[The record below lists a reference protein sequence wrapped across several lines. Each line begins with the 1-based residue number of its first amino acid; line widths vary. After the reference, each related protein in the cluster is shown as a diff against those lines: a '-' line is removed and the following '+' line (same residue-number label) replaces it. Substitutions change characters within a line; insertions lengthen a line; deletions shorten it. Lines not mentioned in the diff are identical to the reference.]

1 MTVAILFQE
10 VVLMYVS
17 IKSRE
22 RRPLLSV
29 SEALG
34 LMINFGTLIIA
45 LIALVVT
52 LIKQNKK

>member
-1 MTVAILFQE
+1 
-10 VVLMYVS
+10 MYVS
-17 IKSRE
+17 INSRE
-22 RRPLLSV
+22 RRRLLSV

>member
-1 MTVAILFQE
+1 
-10 VVLMYVS
+10 MYVS

-22 RRPLLSV
+22 RKRLLSV

-52 LIKQNKK
+52 LIKQNKNSRHFSGYDYFL

>member
-1 MTVAILFQE
+1 
-10 VVLMYVS
+10 MYVS

>member
-22 RRPLLSV
+22 RRRLLSV

>member
-1 MTVAILFQE
+1 
-10 VVLMYVS
+10 MYVS

-22 RRPLLSV
+22 RRCLLSV

>member
-1 MTVAILFQE
+1 
-10 VVLMYVS
+10 MYVS

-22 RRPLLSV
+22 RRRLLSV

-52 LIKQNKK
+52 LIKQNKKIAVTLAEYGYFL